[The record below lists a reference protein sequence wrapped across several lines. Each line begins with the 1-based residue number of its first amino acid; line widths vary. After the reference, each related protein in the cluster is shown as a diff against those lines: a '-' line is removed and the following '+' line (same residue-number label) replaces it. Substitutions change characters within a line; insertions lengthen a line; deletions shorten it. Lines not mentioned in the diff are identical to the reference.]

1 MPKGRSKSLANLKN
15 KAKTADASRSKTW
28 EKKMPY
34 AKIYSKN
41 AEKKD
46 LLKNVGK
53 FEADLN
59 LFLSKIHENP
69 SHFKEEMTEKITEFN
84 DAFEKFK
91 EKTQVKDETFTK
103 ISVFLANTIEYYRKD
118 LTFLV
123 PTICDTLSSYGNIM
137 HPFVRM
143 KCVQTITIVAKK
155 GLWDPIESI
164 TFLIRLF
171 IIKDKELRTFLSKH
185 VVSAIKKLLEK
196 NKDNKVKTKLTVMFN
211 ELLTDANEKVS
222 KATFILLTE
231 IYKKAIWRDK
241 KQGNIISECAFNDY
255 SKVTMMSCMYMM
267 ENTVEFAAN
276 FESSEEEDDMEN
288 AHNEKE
294 KKKHRKISKKKEKRL
309 EDDVKKATRRQ
320 KRRDKVT
327 YSINSFQIDDIYNP
341 QEFCDKLFVRL
352 QKSKDKFNF
361 KLGMMHCIARLIGR
375 HKLIQPN
382 FYGYLQRYMKP
393 GQKECPKIQM
403 YLAEACHQQVPADS
417 VLPVMKY
424 IIMNFANEA
433 CKEDRIV
440 SGLNCIRE
448 MCQRMPLLMEED
460 DLNFLATLR
469 YFKSKSVSSSAK
481 ALINL
486 YRDLNPYLLRKE
498 FRGKNFTDAKEEE
511 RLYLGKSNFQYGDG
525 GEVVNRIDGVEQLKE
540 ENGGVDIECDRM
552 LTERDFKK
560 IRALK
565 RRRMTEKAMRE
576 DEVQDGDEPAI
587 HIPRLNILEYA
598 EKKKLYKRFLEDPN
612 NMGTKDLQKIQ
623 DMDQE
628 ELMNIIS
635 DNEESYASLEG
646 EEGDDEESD
655 EEEVDVDELDSDEFE
670 ELDADEEGGEFD
682 SEDDEEE
689 GDSDDEECPELIE
702 MDGEEEEDSDIEE
715 TDEAN
720 LGKRSGP
727 GKTPKSILKKAKPE
741 KKLKTGED
749 GPESTVN
756 EENSGTEEEDEFD
769 DESSDL
775 ELSSDDGFN
784 KERRNLGFMAEED
797 IYTHKLTR
805 AEQRRQEKEGFDEIA
820 KVKKWKYLIE
830 ERGRK
835 TNTTKELNK
844 PFMMTVAKKV
854 RKVDSYKQLR
864 VRNKQMKVQQGHI
877 HKGMKGNLKSKMRKL
892 RS

>member
-1 MPKGRSKSLANLKN
+1 
-15 KAKTADASRSKTW
+15 
-28 EKKMPY
+28 
-34 AKIYSKN
+34 
-41 AEKKD
+41 
-46 LLKNVGK
+46 
-53 FEADLN
+53 
-59 LFLSKIHENP
+59 
-69 SHFKEEMTEKITEFN
+69 
-84 DAFEKFK
+84 
-91 EKTQVKDETFTK
+91 
-103 ISVFLANTIEYYRKD
+103 
-118 LTFLV
+118 
-123 PTICDTLSSYGNIM
+123 
-137 HPFVRM
+137 
-143 KCVQTITIVAKK
+143 
-155 GLWDPIESI
+155 
-164 TFLIRLF
+164 
-171 IIKDKELRTFLSKH
+171 
-185 VVSAIKKLLEK
+185 
-196 NKDNKVKTKLTVMFN
+196 
-211 ELLTDANEKVS
+211 
-222 KATFILLTE
+222 
-231 IYKKAIWRDK
+231 
-241 KQGNIISECAFNDY
+241 
-255 SKVTMMSCMYMM
+255 
-267 ENTVEFAAN
+267 
-276 FESSEEEDDMEN
+276 
-288 AHNEKE
+288 
-294 KKKHRKISKKKEKRL
+294 
-309 EDDVKKATRRQ
+309 
-320 KRRDKVT
+320 
-327 YSINSFQIDDIYNP
+327 
-341 QEFCDKLFVRL
+341 
-352 QKSKDKFNF
+352 
-361 KLGMMHCIARLIGR
+361 
-375 HKLIQPN
+375 
-382 FYGYLQRYMKP
+382 
-393 GQKECPKIQM
+393 
-403 YLAEACHQQVPADS
+403 
-417 VLPVMKY
+417 
-424 IIMNFANEA
+424 
-433 CKEDRIV
+433 
-440 SGLNCIRE
+440 
-448 MCQRMPLLMEED
+448 
-460 DLNFLATLR
+460 
-469 YFKSKSVSSSAK
+469 
-481 ALINL
+481 
-486 YRDLNPYLLRKE
+486 
-498 FRGKNFTDAKEEE
+498 
-511 RLYLGKSNFQYGDG
+511 
-525 GEVVNRIDGVEQLKE
+525 
-540 ENGGVDIECDRM
+540 M

-864 VRNKQMKVQQGHI
+864 VRNKQMKVQ
-877 HKGMKGNLKSKMRKL
+877 
-892 RS
+892 